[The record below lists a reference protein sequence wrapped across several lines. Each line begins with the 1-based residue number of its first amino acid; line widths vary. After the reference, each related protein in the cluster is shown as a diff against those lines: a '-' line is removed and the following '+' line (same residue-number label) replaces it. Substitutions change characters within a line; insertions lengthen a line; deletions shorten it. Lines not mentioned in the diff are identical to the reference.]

1 MAFDKSYSGD
11 SQTLAIIAQ
20 TIQAKTAVVPGVTVK
35 AELAGLVNAEVASF
49 YYDLAP
55 NVTTG
60 TAGRDFSVAGVGNKK
75 ATITLNQSYQIDEK
89 IPGVAIANIGA
100 NVVQDK
106 VAKGS
111 LALANKFGNGFIGAL
126 VAKGQAQTYTKDLGA
141 YDAIID
147 AIGKFAQ
154 TAALRVGSTAVADYV
169 VPTVATLPTASGGA
183 ETGKTAI
190 VLATGK
196 HYTASSSAWAETST
210 QPAMYFNADN
220 GIQPTAIIVGDKFR
234 KELMSDSAYKN
245 LITATGQLGGL
256 MPDIAGGIRVV
267 YAQDLDKQS
276 SAPEFVMLYGE
287 GIAYPFSFNA
297 LRVVDAEGFVGVRVQ
312 GEVAY
317 SANADDMIAIS
328 SHCLKFTEV
337 LA

>member
-60 TAGRDFSVAGVGNKK
+60 TAGRDFSVQGVGNKK
-75 ATITLNQSYQIDEK
+75 ASLTLNQSYQIDEK

-111 LALANKFGNGFIGAL
+111 LALSNKFGNGFIGAL

-154 TAALRVGSTAVADYV
+154 TAALRVGSTTVATYV
-169 VPTVATLPTASGGA
+169 VPTVATLPSGTEGQ
-183 ETGKTAI
+183 TAI
-190 VLATGK
+190 VLADGK
-196 HYTASSSAWAETST
+196 HYTKGASAWAETST
-210 QPAMYFNADN
+210 QPTIYFNADN

-267 YAQDLDKQS
+267 YSQDLDKQS
-276 SAPEFVMLYGE
+276 SAPEFIMLYGE
-287 GIAYPFSFNA
+287 GIAYPYSFNT

-317 SANADDMIAIS
+317 AANADDMVAIS
-328 SHCLKFTEV
+328 SHCLKFTEA

>member
-60 TAGRDFSVAGVGNKK
+60 TAGRDFSVDGVGNKK
-75 ATITLNQSYQIDEK
+75 ATLTLNQSYQIDEK

-111 LALANKFGNGFIGAL
+111 LALANKFGAGFIAAL
-126 VAKGQAQTYTKDLGA
+126 VGKGQAQTYTKSKGA
-141 YDAIID
+141 YDALIE
-147 AIGKFAQ
+147 AIGTFAKNY
-154 TAALRVGSTAVADYV
+154 AIRVGATAVADGVY
-169 VPTVATLPTASGGA
+169 PTVAKLPTGSQGD
-183 ETGKTAI
+183 TAI
-190 VLATGK
+190 VLADGK
-196 HYTASSSAWAETST
+196 HYTKGASAWAATST
-210 QPAMYFNADN
+210 QPTMYSNAEN
-220 GIQPTAIIVGDKFR
+220 GIQPTAIIVGDTFR
-234 KELMSDSAYKN
+234 SALMSDSAYKN
-245 LITATGQLGGL
+245 IITATGKLGGL
-256 MPDIAGGIRVV
+256 LPDIGDGIRVV
-267 YAQDLDKQS
+267 YSQDLDKVA
-276 SAPEFVMLYGE
+276 SAPEFIMEYGE
-287 GIAYPFSFNA
+287 GVAYPYSFNT

-317 SANADDMIAIS
+317 SAAADDMVAIS
-328 SHCLKFTEV
+328 SHVILFTE
-337 LA
+337 ASA